1 MRPWS
6 PAEVADSAG
15 LNTHRCWET
24 TSPSPTGGSRSSV
37 QTVHDQDALYI
48 GSTVPALPCGGPGP
62 APLALWAGPQAPC
75 RPRQMGSVWAAS
87 MHKQGEPR
95 ACVHDP
101 HLVPTQSLCA
111 AQPPIIPVHPPRSTA
126 CQPSATSS
134 CPARSSAS
142 TASGRCGTHT
152 DTPPSAT
159 KCPRP
164 SLELGPPEGL
174 WRPAQDVL
182 SALWMYGTLP

>member
-62 APLALWAGPQAPC
+62 APLALGWDPGPMQAC
-75 RPRQMGSVWAAS
+75 QMGSVWAAS
-87 MHKQGEPR
+87 VHKQGEPR

-111 AQPPIIPVHPPRSTA
+111 AQPPIIPRAPTQVNGM
-126 CQPSATSS
+126 
-134 CPARSSAS
+134 PAFRHQLVP
-142 TASGRCGTHT
+142 GTQLRF
-152 DTPPSAT
+152 DGEW
-159 KCPRP
+159 KVRRP
-164 SLELGPPEGL
+164 
-174 WRPAQDVL
+174 
-182 SALWMYGTLP
+182 